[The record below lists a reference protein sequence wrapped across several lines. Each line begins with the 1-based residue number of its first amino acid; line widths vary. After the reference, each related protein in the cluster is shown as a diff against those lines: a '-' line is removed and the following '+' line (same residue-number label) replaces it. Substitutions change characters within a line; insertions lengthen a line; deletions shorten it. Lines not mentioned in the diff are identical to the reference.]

1 MDIERYNQ
9 HLLIHLQRYQVNKDT
24 NFYSPKY
31 WPTWIGIAFLRLFGL
46 LPFKMGLAV
55 GRGLGYVLYHL
66 IPKRRR
72 VTEANVQHCFPELSD
87 EDKAKFVKDV
97 FYNNGIGVIESSWTF
112 WGNHKALQDRTEYI
126 GFDLLDKALQENR
139 GIILLGAHYS
149 HTDLGA
155 MLASLKVPTLV
166 TMYRRHNNPLME
178 ATIRSGRDSY
188 SKPVERKELR
198 EIIRCLK
205 QNQVV
210 WYGPD
215 QDFGR
220 KNSIFVPFFGKTAAT
235 ITATTKMVRFN
246 DSPILAL
253 YQRRKEDDSGYI
265 VEIAEVDGFPSGD
278 EVKDAEIMNAAIE
291 RGVRKAPTQYMWVH
305 KRFKTQPDG
314 DQALYKANNC

>member
-1 MDIERYNQ
+1 VNQ
-9 HLLIHLQRYQVNKDT
+9 DT
-24 NFYSPKY
+24 NFYAPKY
-31 WPTWIGIAFLRLFGL
+31 WPTWIGIAFLKLL
-46 LPFKMGLAV
+46 AALPFKAGLRV
-55 GRGLGYVLYHL
+55 GRAIGYILYHL

-72 VTEANVQHCFPELSD
+72 VTEANVKHCFPELSA
-87 EDKAKFVKDV
+87 EEQAQFVKDV
-97 FYNNGIGVIESSWTF
+97 FYDNGIGVIESSWTF
-112 WGNHKALQDRTEYI
+112 WGNHKALQKRTKFI
-126 GFDLLDKALQENR
+126 GFELLEKALEENR

-155 MLASLKVPTLV
+155 MLAASKVPTLV

-178 ATIRSGRDSY
+178 ETIRTGRISY

-198 EIIRCLK
+198 EIVRSLK
-205 QNQVV
+205 QNEVV

-246 DSPILAL
+246 NSPILAL

-265 VEIAEVDGFPSGD
+265 VEIAEVEGFPSGN
-278 EVKDAEIMNAAIE
+278 EIEDAKIMNLAIE